1 MEKIAIFFGP
11 LNGSVHRIAK
21 LVASRIG
28 TETVDL
34 IPIIEATTA
43 DLDKYSRIIFGI
55 STIGKDTWQQKFDNN
70 DWSKFF
76 PVVSKYDFTGKKVA
90 IFGLGDHITYAY
102 HFVDS
107 MGLLGKTIKNNGGE
121 LFGNVAT
128 EGYTFQD
135 SEAIVEG
142 KFIGLP
148 VDEDFESEL
157 TEERVSAWIGVLKEE
172 FLP

>member
-1 MEKIAIFFGP
+1 MEKIGIFFGP

-21 LVASRIG
+21 LVASKIG
-28 TETVDL
+28 DEKVDL
-34 IPIIEATTA
+34 IHIASATAA
-43 DLDKYSRIIFGI
+43 DLEKYTKIIFGI
-55 STIGKDTWQQKFDNN
+55 STIGKDTWQQKFDNT
-70 DWSKFF
+70 DWSHFF
-76 PVVSKYDFTGKKVA
+76 PVVTAFDFTGKRVA

-107 MGLLGKTIKNNGGE
+107 MGLLGKAIRNQGGE
-121 LFGNVAT
+121 IFGKVST
-128 EGYTFQD
+128 DGYTFQD

-157 TEERVSAWIGVLKEE
+157 TEERVSAWVESLMKE
-172 FLP
+172 L

>member
-1 MEKIAIFFGP
+1 MDKIAIFFGP

-21 LVASRIG
+21 LVASKIG
-28 TETVDL
+28 DDKVDL
-34 IPIIEATTA
+34 VHIAAASAT
-43 DLDKYSRIIFGI
+43 DLEKYTRIIFGI

-76 PVVSKYDFTGKKVA
+76 PVVTTYDFTGKRVA

-107 MGLLGKTIKNNGGE
+107 MGLLGKAVRKQGGE
-121 LFGNVAT
+121 LFGATST

-135 SEAIVEG
+135 SEAISEG

-157 TEERVSAWIGVLKEE
+157 TEERVTVWVNSLLKE
-172 FLP
+172 F

>member
-11 LNGSVHRIAK
+11 LNGSVHRVAK
-21 LVASRIG
+21 MVAEKIG
-28 TETVDL
+28 PELVDL
-34 IPIIEATTA
+34 IHIGSASTS
-43 DLDKYSRIIFGI
+43 DLEKYSKIIFGI

-76 PVVSKYDFTGKKVA
+76 PAVSSFNFSGKRVA

-107 MGLLGKTIKNNGGE
+107 MGLLGKLIKNQGGE
-121 LFGNVAT
+121 MFGKVST

-135 SEAIVEG
+135 SEAIQEG
-142 KFIGLP
+142 MFIGLP
-148 VDEDFESEL
+148 VDEDFEPEL
-157 TEERVSAWIGVLKEE
+157 TEERVSAWVNKLMTE
-172 FLP
+172 F

>member
-1 MEKIAIFFGP
+1 MEKIGIFFGP

-21 LVASRIG
+21 LVASKIG
-28 TETVDL
+28 DEKVDL
-34 IPIIEATTA
+34 IHIASATAA
-43 DLDKYSRIIFGI
+43 DLEKYTKIIFGI
-55 STIGKDTWQQKFDNN
+55 STIGKDTWQQKFDNT
-70 DWSKFF
+70 DWSHFF
-76 PVVSKYDFTGKKVA
+76 PVVTAFDFTGKRVA

-107 MGLLGKTIKNNGGE
+107 MGLLGKAIRNQGGE
-121 LFGNVAT
+121 IFGKVST
-128 EGYTFQD
+128 DGYTFQD

-157 TEERVSAWIGVLKEE
+157 TEERVSAWVESLMKE
-172 FLP
+172 F

>member
-11 LNGSVHRIAK
+11 LNGSVHRVAK
-21 LVASRIG
+21 MVAEKIG
-28 TETVDL
+28 PELVDL
-34 IPIIEATTA
+34 IHIGSASTS
-43 DLDKYSRIIFGI
+43 DLEKYSKIIFGI

-76 PVVSKYDFTGKKVA
+76 PAVSSFNFSGKRVA

-107 MGLLGKTIKNNGGE
+107 MGLLGKLIKNQGGE
-121 LFGNVAT
+121 MFGKVST

-135 SEAIVEG
+135 SEAIQEG
-142 KFIGLP
+142 MFIGLP
-148 VDEDFESEL
+148 VDEDFEPEL
-157 TEERVSAWIGVLKEE
+157 TEERVSAWVTKLMTE
-172 FLP
+172 F

>member
-21 LVASRIG
+21 LVASKIG
-28 TETVDL
+28 EDKVDL
-34 IPIIEATTA
+34 VHIAAASAT
-43 DLDKYSRIIFGI
+43 DLEKYNRIIFGI

-76 PVVSKYDFTGKKVA
+76 PVVTSFDFTGKRIA

-107 MGLLGKTIKNNGGE
+107 MGLLGKAIRKQGGE
-121 LFGNVAT
+121 LFGATGT

-135 SEAIVEG
+135 SEAISEG

-157 TEERVSAWIGVLKEE
+157 TEERVTVWVNSLLQE
-172 FLP
+172 F